1 MNNVFTFFTK
11 FPSIQAGLR
20 TLHEIGPELK
30 RAISGNLETDF
41 NFEDPEPQHRRTHS
55 LFNNIVNR
63 IAGTRSPSDHGGK
76 SGRESRPFSP
86 TNSLSAVE
94 ASPMLTSAP
103 RPVPAPVPQHQSANG
118 GTRRNHSQ
126 FRLPALPIYANHV
139 RDETIA
145 PRIEERSP
153 GLDGNSRLLMAN
165 RSNPIDPDD
174 EEQWIGHRHRHGER
188 RTLPPLREPLTMARS
203 QALALAGMPSE
214 AYEGTYRPVP
224 EGKSLN
230 LPYASRSILTGE
242 ETRPADRLV
251 GQALGLG
258 RYMDRRVVGAAR
270 REIEEAFA
278 LKDHEMDMAADSL
291 APQFMQ
297 HVGMNEM
304 RDYNEYS
311 RSGLLRPAAQPSQE
325 SSGSQE
331 DLLLVTTL

>member
-1 MNNVFTFFTK
+1 
-11 FPSIQAGLR
+11 
-20 TLHEIGPELK
+20 
-30 RAISGNLETDF
+30 
-41 NFEDPEPQHRRTHS
+41 
-55 LFNNIVNR
+55 
-63 IAGTRSPSDHGGK
+63 
-76 SGRESRPFSP
+76 
-86 TNSLSAVE
+86 
-94 ASPMLTSAP
+94 
-103 RPVPAPVPQHQSANG
+103 
-118 GTRRNHSQ
+118 
-126 FRLPALPIYANHV
+126 
-139 RDETIA
+139 
-145 PRIEERSP
+145 
-153 GLDGNSRLLMAN
+153 
-165 RSNPIDPDD
+165 SNPIDPDD
-174 EEQWIGHRHRHGER
+174 EEQWVGHRHRHGER
-188 RTLPPLREPLTMARS
+188 RTLPPLREPLNMARS

-230 LPYASRSILTGE
+230 LPFASRSILANE
-242 ETRPADRLV
+242 DRPADRLV

-325 SSGSQE
+325 SGGSQE

>member
-1 MNNVFTFFTK
+1 
-11 FPSIQAGLR
+11 
-20 TLHEIGPELK
+20 
-30 RAISGNLETDF
+30 
-41 NFEDPEPQHRRTHS
+41 
-55 LFNNIVNR
+55 
-63 IAGTRSPSDHGGK
+63 
-76 SGRESRPFSP
+76 
-86 TNSLSAVE
+86 
-94 ASPMLTSAP
+94 MLTSAP
-103 RPVPAPVPQHQSANG
+103 RPTPGPMQPANG
-118 GTRRNHSQ
+118 GTR
-126 FRLPALPIYANHV
+126 
-139 RDETIA
+139 
-145 PRIEERSP
+145 
-153 GLDGNSRLLMAN
+153 
-165 RSNPIDPDD
+165 SNPADPED
-174 EEQWIGHRHRHGER
+174 EEQWIGRRTRHGDR
-188 RTLPPLREPLTMARS
+188 RALPPLREPLIMARS

-230 LPYASRSILTGE
+230 LPFRDDD
-242 ETRPADRLV
+242 TRPADRLV

-278 LKDHEMDMAADSL
+278 LNDREMDMAADSL

-325 SSGSQE
+325 SAGSQE